1 MTLTKQNKAFNLDDE
16 QRHVVSAFV
25 SGHNVMV
32 EAPPGTGKTY
42 LGVALAASCIRH
54 DVLSDHGN
62 VLFLT
67 FSKNARVQIEQQMER
82 LFSEGKI
89 NSKAKRQIKVSNYH
103 SFFFECL
110 QKRKALW
117 GVKGRIRP
125 GSLKARKSMLKNLSK
140 TDHLKKEKKWD
151 YALLSLAFA
160 LQRFNTTDI
169 LESYASKC
177 PFHLKDNA
185 FDIALKCLHSAR
197 PHYDDFA
204 PLILDLLESSSA
216 FLRYLR
222 AKYPVIVLDEFQ
234 DTDRLQWEIINI
246 WKPSKLVILY
256 DRFQMIYEWRGSTL
270 QRIDDLK
277 KALGPF
283 QEFNLQTIHRNK
295 SGGKGL
301 ATFLMALRE
310 DNLQG
315 KKACKLPRSVH
326 AEWLELKKMKARGA
340 APPANR
346 ARPWISSILIECH
359 QTKKLVAVITRGN
372 DLSIN
377 LHRML
382 SNKGT
387 TTRPFFP
394 CRRITSNDSIEEVL
408 RDRIERLK
416 SIQTG
421 APLAS
426 WLGEGVDIL
435 VGGKQRITVKRSQ
448 NKEKVV
454 FASLVKKAIKTGT
467 CSLGDLL
474 PIGRADKTC
483 WMKVQPSF
491 DCLVNKACNWN
502 INDLGDCLQSVIDI
516 SWQLSKHYN
525 FCLDPDAVYLFK
537 VLTKAVYKLPPHVE
551 TAEAIERLEDALLQA
566 SFLALRRTSNSPVFL
581 SAHQSKGREFDH
593 VIIPWLANVPED
605 KTKYYEGMNQFGKIT
620 GDTARNEE
628 ERRLLYVAFSRAKE
642 RVTIL
647 YPEESPSPLLRQWGL
662 IRG

>member
-1 MTLTKQNKAFNLDDE
+1 LTLIKQNNAFNLDDE
-16 QRHVVSAFV
+16 QWHVVSAFV

-125 GSLKARKSMLKNLSK
+125 GSLKARESMLKNLSK

-197 PHYDDFA
+197 PHYDD
-204 PLILDLLESSSA
+204 L
-216 FLRYLR
+216 
-222 AKYPVIVLDEFQ
+222 
-234 DTDRLQWEIINI
+234 
-246 WKPSKLVILY
+246 
-256 DRFQMIYEWRGSTL
+256 IYEWRGSTL

-283 QEFNLQTIHRNK
+283 QEFNLKTIHRNK
-295 SGGKGL
+295 SCGKGL
-301 ATFLMALRE
+301 AQFLMALRE
-310 DNLQG
+310 DNLHG
-315 KKACKLPRSVH
+315 ENANKLPQSIH
-326 AEWLELKKMKARGA
+326 AQWLELKKMKTQGA
-340 APPANR
+340 APKVNR
-346 ARPWISSILIECH
+346 TIWPIINILKECRSK
-359 QTKKLVAVITRGN
+359 KKLAAVITRGN

-387 TTRPFFP
+387 TARPFFP
-394 CRRITSNDSIEEVL
+394 CKRITSKDSIEEVL

-416 SIQTG
+416 SIHTA

-426 WLGEGVDIL
+426 WLGESIDIL

-448 NKEKVV
+448 NKEKVE
-454 FASLVKKAIKTGT
+454 FASLIKKAIKTGT
-467 CSLGDLL
+467 CSLSDLL
-474 PIGRADKTC
+474 PIGKVDKTC
-483 WMKVQPSF
+483 WMKVQPGF

-516 SWQLSKHYN
+516 SWQLSRHYN
-525 FCLDPDAVYLFK
+525 FCLDPDALYLFK
-537 VLTKAVYKLPPHVE
+537 ALTTAAYRLPEHVE
-551 TAEAIERLEDALLQA
+551 TMEAIEKLEDALLQA
-566 SFLALRRTSNSPVFL
+566 SFLALRRISKFPVFL

-593 VIIPWLANVPED
+593 VIIPWLANTPED
-605 KTKYYEGMNQFGKIT
+605 HKGNQFGRISNNT
-620 GDTARNEE
+620 LSDDE

-662 IRG
+662 IRM